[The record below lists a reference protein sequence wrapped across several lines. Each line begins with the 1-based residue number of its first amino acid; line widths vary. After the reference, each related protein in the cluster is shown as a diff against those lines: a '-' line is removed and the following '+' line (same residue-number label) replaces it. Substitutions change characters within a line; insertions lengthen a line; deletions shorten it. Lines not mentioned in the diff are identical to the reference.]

1 MTWVVQI
8 EKRGKIGK
16 RRTNIKRI
24 QKTTLIILYAFVL
37 WDFWFSSFLL
47 GNSAKRIKKM
57 KGIITP
63 KNKNNPG
70 LVVDNPKI
78 HNNADNIIIIININV
93 PVPIPIDKSAL
104 RDSSVC
110 CVLTNLSKK
119 KKTEIVLFCIVLYLG
134 MTFFIFLFCFIFLIF
149 LFLFYIF

>member
-1 MTWVVQI
+1 
-8 EKRGKIGK
+8 
-16 RRTNIKRI
+16 
-24 QKTTLIILYAFVL
+24 
-37 WDFWFSSFLL
+37 
-47 GNSAKRIKKM
+47 M

-149 LFLFYIF
+149 FVFVLYFLISYKMFFYYFSNFFLP